1 MATFRA
7 EVELQGDV
15 FNGAKRNEALRK
27 AYKKHL
33 LASGL
38 LFQGA
43 VEPNT
48 PFGVTGALR
57 RAWKTQMEG
66 DSSVVVSN
74 SMEYGI
80 IVEEGRQP
88 GKGIPIEPLELWVKR
103 VIGLTEEADITSMAI
118 NISRKAK
125 ARGIPGKFFVAD
137 TFDAVRPKL
146 DAELGKIGGLI
157 VRELER

>member
-1 MATFRA
+1 
-7 EVELQGDV
+7 
-15 FNGAKRNEALRK
+15 
-27 AYKKHL
+27 
-33 LASGL
+33 
-38 LFQGA
+38 
-43 VEPNT
+43 
-48 PFGVTGALR
+48 
-57 RAWKTQMEG
+57 MEG

-103 VIGLTEEADITSMAI
+103 VVGLTEEADITSMAI